1 MVHSTRGQVRSTRQL
16 DQSKLDK
23 TIRDPS
29 TLDAGRKSQE
39 HLTRKVPK
47 CLPMFPPPPKP
58 TISHSPLIFSR
69 QHPPSFAPLSIFHIS
84 NNPHF
89 LVSILHHPP
98 LCQYFIGM
106 FQIFLKFQATGNFEQ
121 ICALAK
127 TMAYTF
133 IETFEHDISGKK
145 TFLSQI
151 ESITKLFEKS
161 K

>member
-1 MVHSTRGQVRSTRQL
+1 MPAHVSTPSQTHNFPLTFDLFWLES
-16 DQSKLDK
+16 SI
-23 TIRDPS
+23 IRPF
-29 TLDAGRKSQE
+29 
-39 HLTRKVPK
+39 VN
-47 CLPMFPPPPKP
+47 
-58 TISHSPLIFSR
+58 ISYFKYFS
-69 QHPPSFAPLSIFHIS
+69 
-84 NNPHF
+84 
-89 LVSILHHPP
+89 VSILYHPP

-127 TMAYTF
+127 TKAHAF

-161 K
+161 KQQVFWVFLLSCLKTVS